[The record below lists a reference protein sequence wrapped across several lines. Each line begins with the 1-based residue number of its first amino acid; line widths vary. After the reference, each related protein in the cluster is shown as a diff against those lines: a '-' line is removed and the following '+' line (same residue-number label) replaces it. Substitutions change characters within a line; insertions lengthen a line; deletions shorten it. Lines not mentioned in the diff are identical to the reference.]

1 MRSMGDSDHMAEDP
15 DPASGFR
22 PSSKQVLGAV
32 VAVVLVILIAAN
44 SGPTSVSLVVTSV
57 TMPLWLILT
66 ITALLGMG
74 IGMLLG
80 SRRARARLRN

>member
-1 MRSMGDSDHMAEDP
+1 
-15 DPASGFR
+15 
-22 PSSKQVLGAV
+22 
-32 VAVVLVILIAAN
+32 VILIAAN